1 MYKILLVDDE
11 ILVRDAIRENI
22 DWKSLD
28 CELVGDCE
36 NGRQAVEF
44 VQKLRKADMR
54 KSPSISETLDWAN
67 ALVALNASNL
77 DKDVLEDTLSVL
89 LKHEADLQKAKR
101 QLIAPPPQQRPRN
114 NNDEFGR
121 FSGN

>member
-1 MYKILLVDDE
+1 MKEELLQILTEAVPGVDFEAETALVDDE

-44 VQKLRKADMR
+44 EIGR
-54 KSPSISETLDWAN
+54 
-67 ALVALNASNL
+67 ASCRER
-77 DKDVLEDTLSVL
+77 V
-89 LKHEADLQKAKR
+89 
-101 QLIAPPPQQRPRN
+101 
-114 NNDEFGR
+114 
-121 FSGN
+121 